1 MRELNKQQSQDTT
14 DSGVE
19 KGDYPRATNGVVFGA
34 IVTFAS
40 FFVLMMT
47 FCSPYWIE
55 SYEET
60 RASFKNM
67 GLWQYCFKDFVYPK
81 YAFPKQ
87 FTGCHNIFSH
97 EYYVIREYL
106 LPGWLMAVQGFV
118 TMSFIIVFLVL
129 ALLSLTII
137 RLPLKAV
144 LQYEWL
150 LVRLS

>member
-1 MRELNKQQSQDTT
+1 M
-14 DSGVE
+14 
-19 KGDYPRATNGVVFGA
+19 VFGA

-40 FFVLMMT
+40 FFVLMMS

-81 YAFPKQ
+81 YAFLKQ

-97 EYYVIREYL
+97 VSTANWPVLI
-106 LPGWLMAVQGFV
+106 
-118 TMSFIIVFLVL
+118 LVL
-129 ALLSLTII
+129 IFSHSYRSITLSVSICCPAGSW
-137 RLPLKAV
+137 RCRA
-144 LQYEWL
+144 
-150 LVRLS
+150 S